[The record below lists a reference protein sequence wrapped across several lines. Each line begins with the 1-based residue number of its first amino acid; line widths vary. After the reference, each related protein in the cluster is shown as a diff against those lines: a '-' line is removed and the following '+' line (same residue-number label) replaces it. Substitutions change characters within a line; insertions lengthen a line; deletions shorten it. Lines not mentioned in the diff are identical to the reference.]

1 MTHPLGYPLT
11 QWAKD
16 HHLPATESASVVA
29 DDSGTVYEMND
40 QYLEVCDGRNA
51 NRGII
56 ALVSTVLGGAAIA
69 FTGMWLWM
77 MMHIPHIYVERGQVK
92 QAIVMVVLFAIVG
105 AAFLGLMVVQFCKDC
120 FSYTRY
126 PIRLDRVKR
135 MVYVFKKNGPNGTLR
150 VPWGDVFF
158 FIDGK
163 LGGAGNYGI
172 QYAIRGNVLDEGG
185 RVVDTFT
192 IGKWVSHLNEDEK
205 FDRVMLG
212 DLLSIFE
219 FYRRYMEVGI
229 GALPQVKIYIRTET
243 SFKNSLLYAFRWVA
257 DWKDETS
264 GFFRVLF
271 ALLLLLGAIPCFALS
286 AFHFL
291 AMTTSREPVWPEDV
305 ERAASLPQKQRE
317 GVTSMT

>member
-105 AAFLGLMVVQFCKDC
+105 AAFLGELTSRLVYEQFD
-120 FSYTRY
+120 
-126 PIRLDRVKR
+126 
-135 MVYVFKKNGPNGTLR
+135 
-150 VPWGDVFF
+150 
-158 FIDGK
+158 
-163 LGGAGNYGI
+163 
-172 QYAIRGNVLDEGG
+172 GG
-185 RVVDTFT
+185 RF
-192 IGKWVSHLNEDEK
+192 
-205 FDRVMLG
+205 
-212 DLLSIFE
+212 
-219 FYRRYMEVGI
+219 
-229 GALPQVKIYIRTET
+229 
-243 SFKNSLLYAFRWVA
+243 
-257 DWKDETS
+257 
-264 GFFRVLF
+264 
-271 ALLLLLGAIPCFALS
+271 
-286 AFHFL
+286 
-291 AMTTSREPVWPEDV
+291 
-305 ERAASLPQKQRE
+305 
-317 GVTSMT
+317 